1 MNTHQN
7 GFMSTHR
14 IGLALVKPEPWEH
27 RFIQA
32 SKMFNM
38 FDEVNFGGMS
48 WGDYAV
54 DLERREDA
62 PYLKMSVKQF
72 EKAKEEAKHSKKFS
86 SWNNWLAWATRL
98 EKLRADEVEFKNM
111 QKERA
116 EKAAVLEM
124 TPEEFYQFKQ
134 EAKKNERFNNWDEWL
149 AWATKFEK
157 LRADNENK
165 KRVAELNA
173 LFDERQEY
181 IEFPWLN
188 FGDVEEQKD
197 AIEWVED
204 RIRSLK
210 GGEMRLA
217 ATKRKEIKE
226 KRTEIVNSLKLYI
239 TVLKIQKMIRS
250 FKSAQS
256 KEIEDMLNECFNA
269 QDIFNDMEDMGDN
282 RFDTVNW

>member
-1 MNTHQN
+1 
-7 GFMSTHR
+7 MSTHR
-14 IGLALVKPEPWEH
+14 IGLVLVKPEPWEH

-38 FDEVNFGGMS
+38 IDEVNFGGMS

-62 PYLKMSVKQF
+62 PYLKMSLKQF
-72 EKAKEEAKHSKKFS
+72 EKVKEEAKHSKKFD
-86 SWNNWLAWATRL
+86 SWKEWLAWATRL
-98 EKLRADEVEFKNM
+98 ERLRAEEMEFKNA
-111 QKERA
+111 QKERV

-124 TPEEFYQFKQ
+124 TPEEFDQFKQ
-134 EAKKNERFNNWDEWL
+134 NAKKKERFNNWDEWL
-149 AWATKFEK
+149 AWATKLEK

-173 LFDERQEY
+173 LFDERDEY
-181 IEFPWLN
+181 IEEPWLN

-197 AIEWVED
+197 AIEWIED
-204 RIRSLK
+204 RIRSIK

-239 TVLKIQKMIRS
+239 TALKIQKMIRS
-250 FKSAQS
+250 FKTAQS
-256 KEIEDMLNECFNA
+256 KEIDDMLNECFNA
-269 QDIFNDMEDMGDN
+269 QDIFEDMEDMGEN
-282 RFDTVNW
+282 RYDTVNW